1 MSPHS
6 LEMYGCKN
14 SASILFH
21 KSRFRLRDSF
31 WPVEASVDNN
41 GARVGDD
48 DDDKLEDVAMVA
60 CLVRD
65 LPQFL
70 NSAMEISGAHKRS
83 TIIRFRFLTKLNLL
97 NKLWCNIFKFNF

>member
-1 MSPHS
+1 
-6 LEMYGCKN
+6 
-14 SASILFH
+14 
-21 KSRFRLRDSF
+21 
-31 WPVEASVDNN
+31 
-41 GARVGDD
+41 
-48 DDDKLEDVAMVA
+48 MVA

-70 NSAMEISGAHKRS
+70 NSAMGISGAHKRS